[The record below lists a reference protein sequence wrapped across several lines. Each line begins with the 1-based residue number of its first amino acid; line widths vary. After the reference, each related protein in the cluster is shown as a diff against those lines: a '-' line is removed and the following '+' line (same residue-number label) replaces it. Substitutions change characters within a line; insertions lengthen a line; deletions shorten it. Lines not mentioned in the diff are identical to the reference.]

1 MWIYNGKQVKDIK
14 DFPENTYG
22 FIYEVTHLPTGKKYL
37 GKKVLYFERNIKL
50 GKRELQELKK
60 ERSQKGLKGRPP
72 KKKKVIKESDW
83 KKYYGSQKEIREL
96 VKKETLEN
104 FSREIL
110 DIAENKKYL
119 TYLETKLLF
128 TREVLEKEEYLNDNI
143 AGKFFR
149 KDIS

>member
-1 MWIYNGKQVKDIK
+1 MWIYNGKQVEDIQ

-50 GKRELQELKK
+50 GKRELQELKE

-83 KKYYGSQKEIREL
+83 KKYYGSQKEIRDL
-96 VKKETLEN
+96 VKKEPLEN

>member
-1 MWIYNGKQVKDIK
+1 MWIYNGKQVKDIE

-50 GKRELQELKK
+50 GKRELQELKE

>member
-1 MWIYNGKQVKDIK
+1 MWIYNGKQVEDIQ

-50 GKRELQELKK
+50 GKRETEELKE
-60 ERSQKGLKGRPP
+60 ERSQKGLKGRTP